1 MPHARW
7 RRSASFAERAAN
19 FALPHEPEQEC
30 GGVAFSQG
38 VTSSPQEMRSEIGT
52 TVAPSSHYSPMLK
65 RPTMNLT
72 HRSRCLT
79 TVKAATARSDY
90 SLTTLM
96 KITARIILGT
106 ALIAAL
112 GLTGCGKSSTGSGA
126 SAATIEAP
134 APGVP
139 ASSKPT
145 TGRAVEITANDTMK
159 FSVTEI
165 RAKPGEALA
174 VTLVNQGTMP
184 KFSMGHNWV
193 LLTPEVDVN
202 AFAGDAAMAAKT
214 DYVPASYKDRVVAA
228 TKLLGPKESDTV
240 IFNAP
245 TKPGRYPFVCSF
257 PGHFQVG
264 MKGDLIVE

>member
-1 MPHARW
+1 M
-7 RRSASFAERAAN
+7 
-19 FALPHEPEQEC
+19 
-30 GGVAFSQG
+30 GVAH
-38 VTSSPQEMRSEIGT
+38 SSLMKLLALQSSAPGDWI
-52 TVAPSSHYSPMLK
+52 VAASRRGGFPAA
-65 RPTMNLT
+65 RPI
-72 HRSRCLT
+72 SRCLT
-79 TVKAATARSDY
+79 RIKAAAARSGY
-90 SLTTLM
+90 SSFTLM
-96 KITARIILGT
+96 KTTSRILFGT

-112 GLTGCGKSSTGSGA
+112 GLTGCGKSNANSGA
-126 SAATIEAP
+126 SAAATTSSATSTP
-134 APGVP
+134 A
-139 ASSKPT
+139 ASKPT

-165 RAKPGEALA
+165 RATPGEALA

-193 LLTPEVDVN
+193 LLTAEVDVN

-214 DYVPASYKDRVVAA
+214 DYVPASYKDRLVAA
-228 TKLLGPKESDTV
+228 TKLLGPKESDTI